1 MTLLIRRS
9 ELETL
14 VSTREIVDAVE
25 KTFEGLGNGTVINPT
40 KVHLNLG
47 DQSDWPPYHAGMNA
61 MPAYVGWLD
70 IAGLK
75 WVGGWEDN
83 MGKGLPY
90 IRGMILLVKPSDG
103 EVLAVMDGAWITNGR
118 TGAQSAVT
126 LKHLAKKG
134 PLVVG
139 LFGAGAQGRTQALAM
154 IEALPLEELKIYDIR
169 PEAAKSLA
177 ADMNE
182 LLPGKV
188 RVAESIAE
196 AADSDA
202 VVTVTHSRGKFL
214 KPEMIRPGATVCA
227 LGSYTECSDE
237 LILGADRI
245 FVDHIGQCLHR
256 GALKEVSESGRLSE
270 KDISATIGE
279 VVAGVKPGR
288 TDPGQRILCVPIGT
302 GCMDVAVAGL
312 AYKKALE
319 SGKGT
324 SFSFD

>member
-9 ELETL
+9 ELQTL
-14 VSTREIVDAVE
+14 VSMGEIVDAVE
-25 KTFEGLGNGTVINPT
+25 KTFEGLGKGTVVNPT

-75 WVGGWEDN
+75 WVGGWEGN
-83 MGKGLPY
+83 MAKGLPY
-90 IRGMILLVKPSDG
+90 IRGTILLVKPQDG
-103 EVLAVMDGAWITNGR
+103 EVLSVMDGAWITSVR
-118 TGAQSAVT
+118 TGAQSAVA

-134 PLVVG
+134 PLTVG
-139 LFGAGAQGRTQALAM
+139 LFGAGAQGRTQSLAL
-154 IEALPLEELKIYDIR
+154 IETLPLEELKIYDLR
-169 PEAAKSLA
+169 PEAAKALA

-182 LLPGKV
+182 RLPGKV
-188 RVAESIAE
+188 R
-196 AADSDA
+196 AADSIEETADADA
-202 VVTVTHSRGKFL
+202 VLTVTHSRGKFL
-214 KPEMIRPGATVCA
+214 KPEMVRPGATVCA

-237 LILGADRI
+237 LILGVDRI
-245 FVDHIGQCLHR
+245 FVDHVEQCLHR

-279 VVAGVKPGR
+279 VVAGIKPGR

-302 GCMDVAVAGL
+302 GCMDVAVAAL
-312 AYKKALE
+312 AYRKALE
-319 SGKGT
+319 TGKGT
-324 SFSFD
+324 VFSLE

>member
-14 VSTREIVDAVE
+14 ISTREIVDAVE
-25 KTFEGLGNGTVINPT
+25 RTFEGLGKGTVINPP

-47 DQSDWPPYHAGMNA
+47 DQSEWPPYHAGMNA

-75 WVGGWEDN
+75 WVGGWQDN
-83 MGKGLPY
+83 MTKGLPY
-90 IRGMILLVKPSDG
+90 IRGAILLVKPQDG
-103 EVLAVMDGAWITNGR
+103 EILAVMDGAWITNGR
-118 TGAQSAVT
+118 TGAQSAVA
-126 LKHLAKKG
+126 LKYLGKKG
-134 PLVVG
+134 PLTVG
-139 LFGAGAQGRTQALAM
+139 LFGAGAQGRTQAITM
-154 IEALPLEELKIYDIR
+154 IEVMRLEELKIFDIK

-177 ADMNE
+177 SDMDA
-182 LLPGKV
+182 LLPGRV
-188 RVAESIAE
+188 RAVDSIEE

-202 VVTVTHSRGKFL
+202 IITVTHAKSKFL
-214 KPEMIRPGATVCA
+214 EAGMVRPGATVCA

-237 LILGADRI
+237 LILQADRI
-245 FVDHIGQCLHR
+245 FVDHLEQCLHR
-256 GALKEVSESGRLSE
+256 GALKDTFESGRLSE
-270 KDISATIGE
+270 KDITATIGE

-288 TDPGQRILCVPIGT
+288 TAPEQRILCVPIGT

-319 SGKGT
+319 MGKGT
-324 SFSFD
+324 VISLE

>member
-14 VSTREIVDAVE
+14 VSTREIIEAVE
-25 KTFEGLGNGTVINPT
+25 KTFEGLGNKTVVNPT

-75 WVGGWEDN
+75 WVGGWQDN
-83 MGKGLPY
+83 MAMGLPY
-90 IRGMILLVKPSDG
+90 IRGAILLVKPQDG
-103 EVLAVMDGAWITNGR
+103 TVLAVMDGAWITNGR
-118 TGAQSAVT
+118 TGAQSAVA

-134 PLVVG
+134 HLTVG

-154 IEALPLEELKIYDIR
+154 IEGLPLEELKIYDIR
-169 PEAAKSLA
+169 PESAESLA
-177 ADMNE
+177 ADMNA

-188 RVAESIAE
+188 RVAGSVAE

-202 VVTVTHSRGKFL
+202 VVTVTHSRAKFL
-214 KPEMIRPGATVCA
+214 ESGMIRPGATVCA

-237 LILGADRI
+237 LILGVDRI
-245 FVDHIGQCLHR
+245 FVDHVQQCLHR
-256 GALKEVSESGRLSE
+256 GALKDVVESGRLSE
-270 KDISATIGE
+270 NDLSATLGE
-279 VVAGVKPGR
+279 VVAGVRPGR
-288 TDPGQRILCVPIGT
+288 TAPEQRILCVPIGT
-302 GCMDVAVAGL
+302 GCMDVAVAGV
-312 AYKKALE
+312 AYRKALE
-319 SGKGT
+319 TGKGT
-324 SFSFD
+324 VISLD

>member
-75 WVGGWEDN
+75 WVGGWQDN
-83 MGKGLPY
+83 MAKGLPY
-90 IRGMILLVKPSDG
+90 IQGAILLVKPQDG

-118 TGAQSAVT
+118 TGAQSAVA
-126 LKHLAKKG
+126 LKHLGKKG
-134 PLVVG
+134 ALSVG
-139 LFGAGAQGRTQALAM
+139 LFGAGAQGRTQALALV
-154 IEALPLEELKIYDIR
+154 EALPLEELKIYDVR

-182 LLPGKV
+182 RLPGKV
-188 RVAESIAE
+188 RAADSVAE

-202 VVTVTHSRGKFL
+202 VITVTHSKAKFL
-214 KPEMIRPGATVCA
+214 EAGMIRPGATVCA

-237 LILGADRI
+237 LILGVDRI
-245 FVDHIGQCLHR
+245 FVDHVEQCLHR